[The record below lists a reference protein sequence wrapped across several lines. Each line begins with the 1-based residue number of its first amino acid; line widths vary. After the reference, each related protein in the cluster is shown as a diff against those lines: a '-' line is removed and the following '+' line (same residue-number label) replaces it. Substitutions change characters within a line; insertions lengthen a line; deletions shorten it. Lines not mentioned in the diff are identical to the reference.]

1 MGKKKK
7 MQTQWVRYLGQDFH
21 KQDPS
26 VSLQTN
32 DLIFKSTKK
41 AVSPTALKKHR
52 PFEYQVI

>member
-1 MGKKKK
+1 

-26 VSLQTN
+26 VSLRTN